1 MLPETRRNAMRI
13 AKPLLLVT
21 TPIGVVGA
29 IYEAYRLAGGL
40 VFLMV
45 ALMSLIAVALGSV
58 VLTARREAAADAQRA
73 ATQSVKQSANPAIPS
88 EQS

>member
-1 MLPETRRNAMRI
+1 MRI
-13 AKPLLLVT
+13 AKPLLLIT
-21 TPIGVVGA
+21 TPVGVIGA

-45 ALMSLIAVALGSV
+45 ALMGLIAVAFGSL
-58 VLTARREAAADAQRA
+58 VLTIRREAAAEAHRV
-73 ATQSVKQSANPAIPS
+73 ATQSIKQPAPAIPS